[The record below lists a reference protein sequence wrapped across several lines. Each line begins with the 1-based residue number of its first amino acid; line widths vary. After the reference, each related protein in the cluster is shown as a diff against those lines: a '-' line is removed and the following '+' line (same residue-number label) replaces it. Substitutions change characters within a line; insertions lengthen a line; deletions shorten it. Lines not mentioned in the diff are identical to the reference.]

1 MNFIYIFKAFSS
13 VTLCYLNDSNLHENS
28 YMVDDYF
35 NLCTRV
41 LNKLTPRFMANTE
54 TLNGILNLVVKSL
67 IVPDKEVHESVNKFV
82 QEFLS
87 TQNPIEI
94 DLINSIFGRTLFATM
109 IDSIVFNLPAY
120 FIPDTVTSLW
130 KFKINH
136 PEVILSLF
144 QIRFHNIFFII
155 DLNNLIF
162 FFCRDSQNIFNSR
175 QTF

>member
-1 MNFIYIFKAFSS
+1 
-13 VTLCYLNDSNLHENS
+13 
-28 YMVDDYF
+28 MVDDYF

-136 PEVILSLF
+136 PERFTEYLQFTTNILNSSIELKGYAVKED
-144 QIRFHNIFFII
+144 
-155 DLNNLIF
+155 DLKTFYERI
-162 FFCRDSQNIFNSR
+162 NSAMNPKAMASELR
-175 QTF
+175 YIQRLVS